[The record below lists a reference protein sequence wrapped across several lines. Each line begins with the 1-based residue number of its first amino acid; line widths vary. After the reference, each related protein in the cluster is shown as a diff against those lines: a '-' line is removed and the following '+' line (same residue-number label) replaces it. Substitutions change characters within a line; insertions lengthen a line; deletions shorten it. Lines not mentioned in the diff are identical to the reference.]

1 MMNRDMA
8 VIFTDVTSAAAV
20 TASSSFSMT
29 AASPAQACTAAAADC
44 TCRGAVVTVAIWTAA
59 EEATWAGHRE
69 QGPSDG
75 TAYR

>member
-1 MMNRDMA
+1 MA
-8 VIFTDVTSAAAV
+8 
-20 TASSSFSMT
+20 ASSRFSMT
-29 AASPAQACTAAAADC
+29 TASPAQACTAAA
-44 TCRGAVVTVAIWTAA
+44 GAGVTVSIWTAA

>member
-29 AASPAQACTAAAADC
+29 AASPAQACAAAADC
-44 TCRGAVVTVAIWTAA
+44 SCRGAGVTVSIWTAA